1 MKVLPEQ
8 ILAWLKS
15 TFGKDE
21 ANQVNI
27 NLILLNELTIKI
39 NTFFQSELKIIWP
52 NIIKEDD
59 DKKRTFRGVVA
70 AMRVISGFRGKKVS
84 HDQSGKTF
92 FPSY

>member
-27 NLILLNELTIKI
+27 NLNELSIKI
-39 NTFFQSELKIIWP
+39 NTFFQSEPKI
-52 NIIKEDD
+52 
-59 DKKRTFRGVVA
+59 KKYS
-70 AMRVISGFRGKKVS
+70 VIF
-84 HDQSGKTF
+84 
-92 FPSY
+92 

>member
-27 NLILLNELTIKI
+27 NLNEFSIKI
-39 NTFFQSELKIIWP
+39 NTFFQSEPKII
-52 NIIKEDD
+52 KYSA
-59 DKKRTFRGVVA
+59 TL
-70 AMRVISGFRGKKVS
+70 VILNVL
-84 HDQSGKTF
+84 
-92 FPSY
+92 